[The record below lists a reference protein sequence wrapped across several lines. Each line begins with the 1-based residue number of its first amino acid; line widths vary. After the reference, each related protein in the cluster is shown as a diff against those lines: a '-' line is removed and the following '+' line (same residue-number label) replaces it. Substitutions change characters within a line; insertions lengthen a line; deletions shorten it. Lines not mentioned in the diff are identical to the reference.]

1 MRVLDPTVG
10 SGTTWT
16 ARWGQFRN
24 ALLDLV
30 LPPRCAGC
38 GRTGSLWCDACHSQ
52 VQVVRDPVCALC
64 GRPSSPPRDMR
75 PASAL
80 CPQCRHSPLEIDGIR
95 SAVIFEGPLRQAI
108 HHLKYSGRSSLAEPL
123 GSFLSERWSAGPLP
137 ADLIVPVPL
146 HPARLRERGYN
157 QSTLLAVQLARA
169 SRLPLAEDALK
180 RIRATMPQVTLNAV
194 EREANVRDAF
204 EARADLVRERRVLL
218 VDDVCTTGATLTA
231 CSRALKRA
239 GATSVWALTL
249 ARAP

>member
-1 MRVLDPTVG
+1 MRALDPTFG

-24 ALLDLV
+24 ALLDLI

-38 GRTGSLWCDACHSQ
+38 GHTGSLWCATCHSQ
-52 VQVVRDPVCALC
+52 VQVVREPVCPQC
-64 GRPSSPPRDMR
+64 GRPQSSKANPRPWNAR
-75 PASAL
+75 CL
-80 CPQCRHSPLEIDGIR
+80 QCCHYPLEIDGIR

-123 GSFLSERWSAGPLP
+123 SSFLCERWIAGPLP

-146 HPARLRERGYN
+146 HEARLRERGYN
-157 QSTLLAVQLARA
+157 QSTLLAGQLART
-169 SRLPLAEDALK
+169 SKLPLAEDALK
-180 RIRATMPQVTLNAV
+180 RIRATTPQITLNAI

-204 EARADLVRERRVLL
+204 EARADLAAGRRILL
-218 VDDVCTTGATLTA
+218 VDDVCTTGATLAA
-231 CSRALKRA
+231 CSRALKQA